1 MWSQRNQLAAI
12 IIGTYFKLLATLCG
26 DGLSPLMFYMVVT
39 RMRNVV
45 EVPQAAECVMQTCTE

>member
-26 DGLSPLMFYMVVT
+26 DGLSPLMLYMVVT
-39 RMRNVV
+39 RKRNVV
-45 EVPQAAECVMQTCTE
+45 EVPQAAEWVM